1 MSDGFEELITRNGT
15 ALIGGRPWAVGLRWY
30 LREERDLWPGRPD
43 RHGRIRDG
51 AADDDSGHMGVLIG
65 DDGRTELGVI
75 HSDDA
80 YVQTAGGSARYGHR
94 SGTPVV
100 ALAAAAAV
108 PPDVDVWKALL
119 PLDDGRYLHLEM
131 VEGWVGLEG
140 DYLRG
145 CGEEAAACLDSHGDR
160 TPWQARYAPE
170 ELDIPDTVPFP
181 MERLAELWESAPRL
195 RDRWSRREPG

>member
-65 DDGRTELGVI
+65 DDGRIEFGVI

-94 SGTPVV
+94 AGTPVV

-145 CGEEAAACLDSHGDR
+145 CGEEAAACFDSHGDR

-181 MERLAELWESAPRL
+181 MERLAEVWESAPRL
-195 RDRWSRREPG
+195 RDRWSYRGPG